1 MCIVNI
7 KVDDAA
13 IRQIN
18 PELTSRE
25 SINQWLQQQVDV
37 LIDDLL
43 GCQET
48 LDLETARAMLHDTIR
63 KEYAAI

>member
-48 LDLETARAMLHDTIR
+48 LDLETVRAMLHDTIR